1 MCVIVVEYNPI
12 RLIKKVYIMRPISL
26 PNEKQPFVAQPVAAL
41 VDPEGAERLRAMG
54 VQPSELGPGIAWQ
67 VASSRGAVRDR
78 LMRDAAI
85 RIVIVDADSDTDPLL
100 RDLSRNTAQYDE
112 RSWLHFIAL
121 TAQVTPELLRQLRQ
135 FRSWSVLTTPCGAGE
150 LREALQEATAKSAEQ
165 HRLAM
170 LSAAIRA
177 EAEDILTRTR
187 NIVGALR
194 DCEIPVAL
202 GNLVHLA
209 GRMTE
214 NDAPASTPQAR
225 RIEASPSTA
234 GHAAPLHG
242 LSPDDNGRHWTRSLI
257 GLCSARQHF
266 FPDGLFSDPA
276 WDMLLDLTHAR
287 LSEKRISVSSL
298 CIAARVPATTA
309 LRRIGDLVAEGLVT
323 RIRDE
328 NDGRRVFVELTE
340 DGFSRMM
347 AYIENIRSVLPNE
360 RQDMLKK
367 A

>member
-12 RLIKKVYIMRPISL
+12 RLIKKVYIMRPISQ
-26 PNEKQPFVAQPVAAL
+26 PNEKQPFAAQPVAAL

-54 VQPSELGPGIAWQ
+54 VQPSELGAGIAWQ

-78 LMRDAAI
+78 LLRDASI
-85 RIVIVDADSDTDPLL
+85 RIVIVDADTETDPLL
-100 RDLSRNTAQYDE
+100 RDLSRNTAQFAE
-112 RSWLHFIAL
+112 RPWLHFIAL
-121 TAQVTPELLRQLRQ
+121 TASVTPELLRQLRQ
-135 FRSWSVLTTPCGAGE
+135 FKSWSVLTTPCGAGE
-150 LREALQEATAKSAEQ
+150 LREALQEGAARSAEH

-194 DCEIPVAL
+194 DCEVPAAL
-202 GNLVHLA
+202 GNLVRLA
-209 GRMTE
+209 DRMSD
-214 NDAPASTPQAR
+214 NDSTPQAR
-225 RIEASPSTA
+225 RTEASPSTA

-242 LSPDDNGRHWTRSLI
+242 LSPDDSGRHWTRSLI

-309 LRRIGDLVAEGLVT
+309 LRRIGDLVNEGLVT

-347 AYIENIRSVLPNE
+347 AYIENIRGALPNE
-360 RQDMLKK
+360 RQGLLKK